1 MGSQPQ
7 QKISGE
13 KRNIKSDFR
22 LISIRNPEKILRS
35 VKVVGWTL
43 GVSKII
49 VEKDLWN
56 RKVYEVSLK

>member
-1 MGSQPQ
+1 MGSQPK

-56 RKVYEVSLK
+56 RKVYEVTLK